1 MRAWLREAAVT
12 VAAAVFM
19 AGAVSAA
26 ALPLLPVAWRR
37 PVVVWG
43 ILLASLVLMAGLRR
57 RLSTPR

>member
-1 MRAWLREAAVT
+1 MPAWLREAAVT